1 MRLKTVSSL
10 TALVVA
16 IQSANLMAQEQTSAG
31 SNNTQA
37 EEIMTIVV
45 TGSLRDTSLQELPTS
60 VSVIDQQALQQR
72 GATQMED
79 VIGLTPNVN
88 FAGGSNRARFYQI
101 RGIGERSQFVEPLN
115 PSVGVIV
122 DGIDMSGIAD
132 GASLLDVE
140 QVEVFRGPQGTL
152 YGANALAGLI
162 NVKSNDPSDE
172 FEGSIETTL
181 ADYDTRKLNAVISG
195 PATESVGYRLA
206 VQSVNSDGFTRNDY
220 LKRDD
225 THNQDELTLR
235 GKIRIDAADDLTVD
249 LTALHINNN
258 NGYDAFSLDDPRRT
272 ISDQPGH
279 DRQKTTAFAIATD
292 YTGFN
297 AFDLQTNVSVSDAD
311 LEYGYDEDWTYDGF
325 HPYGYSST
333 DNYIRDRKTATADI
347 RLVSASGAELFNGS
361 TKWVTGIYAYDQQVD
376 MTREYT
382 YQGND
387 FTSEY
392 DSQRFA
398 LYGQLDTALSDL
410 WSLTTGLRVEQWQ
423 ADYKDSEGVDSDP
436 DETLWGGRIAL
447 EYLLNSDT
455 IAYGLISRGYK
466 AGGFNSNG
474 TLPEA
479 LRTFD
484 TEYMWNYELG
494 LKGDWLNSRLQGQL
508 AFFWQQREDVQ
519 IKGSRQVARDDG
531 STEFIDYTAN
541 SAEGHNYGV
550 ELEGRWLA
558 TSQLTLSGSVGLLQ
572 TELKESGASYDGR
585 DQAYAPSYQ
594 MMLAA
599 LYQHGSGWY
608 SQLDVEAKDKFYLS
622 DRHDEQTDDY
632 ALLNARIGYRAKDW
646 DISLWAKNLTDKDY
660 IVRGFGAFGNDP
672 RNDYTTEPYYQLGA
686 PRLVGMTAK
695 LDF

>member
-1 MRLKTVSSL
+1 MSLKSVSTL

-16 IQSANLMAQEQTSAG
+16 IQSANALAQEQ
-31 SNNTQA
+31 NNLFPDSQA
-37 EEIMTIVV
+37 EEMMTIVV
-45 TGSLRDTSLQELPTS
+45 TGALRETTAQELPTS
-60 VSVIDQQALQQR
+60 VSVIDQHVLQQR

-132 GASLLDVE
+132 GASLLDVK

-162 NVKSNDPSDE
+162 NVKSHDPSDKL
-172 FEGSIETTL
+172 EGSVETTL
-181 ADYDTRKLNAVISG
+181 ADYNTTKLNAVISG

-206 VQSVNSDGFTRNDY
+206 IQSVNSDGFTHNDH
-220 LKRDD
+220 LNRDD

-235 GKIRIDAADDLTVD
+235 GKIRIEASEDLTLD
-249 LTALHINNN
+249 LTALHVNND
-258 NGYDAFSLDDPRRT
+258 NGYDAFSLDDPRHT

-279 DRQKTTAFAIATD
+279 DRQETSALAIATD
-292 YTGFN
+292 YTGFD
-297 AFDLQTNVSVSDAD
+297 AFDLQTNVSLSDSD
-311 LEYGYDEDWTYDGF
+311 LEYGYDEDWTYEGF

-347 RLVSASGAELFNGS
+347 RLVSAPGAELFNGS
-361 TKWVTGIYAYDQQVD
+361 TQWVTGLYAYDQQVD

-382 YQGND
+382 YLDNN
-387 FTSEY
+387 FTNEY
-392 DSQRFA
+392 DSQRLA
-398 LYGQLDTALSDL
+398 LYGQLDTVLSDL

-423 ADYKDSEGVDSDP
+423 ADYKDSEGVASSP

-447 EYLLNSDT
+447 EYQLNTDT
-455 IAYGLISRGYK
+455 IAYGLVSRGYK

-474 TLPEA
+474 TLPEE

-508 AFFWQQREDVQ
+508 AFFWQQRKDVQ
-519 IKGSRQVARDDG
+519 IKGSRQVERADG

-541 SAEGHNYGV
+541 SAEGRNYGV
-550 ELEGRWLA
+550 ELEGYWLA
-558 TSQLTLSGSVGLLQ
+558 TPELTLSGSAGLLQ
-572 TELKESGASYDGR
+572 TKLEESGASYDGR
-585 DQAYAPSYQ
+585 DQAYAPNYQ
-594 MMLAA
+594 LMLSA

-622 DRHDEQTDDY
+622 DRHDEQSDNYT
-632 ALLNARIGYRAKDW
+632 LLNGRIGYRTADW

-660 IVRGFGAFGNDP
+660 IVRGFGSFGNDP

-686 PRLVGMTAK
+686 PRLVGLTAK